1 MSTQNT
7 LRSGTHISI
16 LLCIA
21 AALCE
26 GIDLQSAGVAAAGI
40 IPEYAPSPQQLGS
53 FFSAST
59 MGLFIGA
66 LLGGWWSDFVGRK
79 QVLIASIAVFG
90 LFSLLSA
97 LAWDMSSLTWARFLT
112 GLGLGGALPNLLA
125 LVSESSAEN
134 RRSANVAMVYAGTPL
149 GGALISLV
157 AYLNGSGQWRA
168 IFVIGGV
175 VPLLLVP
182 LMMRYLKES
191 DTFTQ
196 AKAAS
201 AGTNKPGVLSLFAEG
216 RGVSTVLLWGSFFL
230 ALLTLYLLLNW
241 LPTLLTGNGL
251 NKSQA
256 AFAQIGFNIGGAV
269 AALLIGRLL
278 EGPLRMPS
286 IIGAFVALPLLLWWL
301 AQMTTSVALMVVI
314 VFLLGCAILA
324 AQAFLYATAP
334 ACYPTVIRGLGVGLA
349 VAVGRIGSIVGPEYG
364 GMLKAQGKST
374 SELLLTLVPI
384 AVVGGI
390 GAITLAWRLRKQPQ
404 QVSAGK

>member
-1 MSTQNT
+1 MNKQNDLLSSTQIT
-7 LRSGTHISI
+7 I

-21 AALCE
+21 AAFSE
-26 GIDLQSAGVAAAGI
+26 GIDLQAAGVAAAGI
-40 IPEYAPSPQQLGS
+40 IAEHAPTPQQLGT

-59 MGLFIGA
+59 MGLFVGA
-66 LLGGWWSDFVGRK
+66 LLGGWWSDFVGRRK
-79 QVLIASIAVFG
+79 VLITSIAVFG

-97 LAWDMSSLTWARFLT
+97 LAWDISSLTWARVLT

-149 GGALISLV
+149 GGALISWM
-157 AYLNGSGQWRA
+157 AYLNGAAQWR
-168 IFVIGGV
+168 ILFVIGGI

-196 AKAAS
+196 TKAAS
-201 AGTNKPGVLSLFAEG
+201 AGKHSPGILSLFADG
-216 RGVSTVLLWGSFFL
+216 RAIPTLLLWVSFFL

-256 AFAQIGFNIGGAV
+256 AFAQIGFNVGGAV
-269 AALLIGRLL
+269 TALLIGRLL
-278 EGPLRMPS
+278 DGSLRMPS
-286 IIGAFVALPLLLWWL
+286 VIGVFVALPLLLWGL
-301 AQMTTSVALMVVI
+301 AQMPTSMALMIGVV
-314 VFLLGCAILA
+314 FMLGCAVVA

-349 VAVGRIGSIVGPEYG
+349 VAIGRIGSIVGPEYG
-364 GMLKAQGKST
+364 GMLKAQGRNT
-374 SELLLTLVPI
+374 SELLLSLVPI
-384 AVVGGI
+384 AVIGGI
-390 GAITLAWRLRKQPQ
+390 CAIVLAWILRKKPQ
-404 QVSAGK
+404 